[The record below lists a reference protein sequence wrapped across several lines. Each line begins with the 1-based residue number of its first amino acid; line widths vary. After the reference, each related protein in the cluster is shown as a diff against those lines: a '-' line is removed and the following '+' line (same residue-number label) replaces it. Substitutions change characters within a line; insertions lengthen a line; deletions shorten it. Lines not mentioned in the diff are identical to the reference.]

1 MVFILAFL
9 NPVSLD
15 VTHICGA
22 LMFASLT
29 SEHTFGKIINWNKG
43 EEILDTK
50 AIMTVTCF
58 IGESME
64 SVSPST
70 HNTKGKTR
78 TESELGLQGPAVCV
92 HQHVRQPRS
101 VLLVFFLSERL

>member
-29 SEHTFGKIINWNKG
+29 SERKFGQIINWNKG
-43 EEILDTK
+43 KEILDMK

-58 IGESME
+58 IGKNSPFLSQLTTLKGKKRME
-64 SVSPST
+64 S
-70 HNTKGKTR
+70 K
-78 TESELGLQGPAVCV
+78 LGLQGLAVFIQQAA
-92 HQHVRQPRS
+92 H
-101 VLLVFFLSERL
+101 

>member
-29 SEHTFGKIINWNKG
+29 SERKFGQIINWNKG
-43 EEILDTK
+43 KEILDMK

-58 IGESME
+58 IGKKSVSQLTTLKGKKGME
-64 SVSPST
+64 S
-70 HNTKGKTR
+70 K
-78 TESELGLQGPAVCV
+78 LGLQGPAVFI
-92 HQHVRQPRS
+92 QQAAR
-101 VLLVFFLSERL
+101 

>member
-15 VTHICGA
+15 VTYICGA

-29 SEHTFGKIINWNKG
+29 FEHKFGKIINWNKG
-43 EEILDTK
+43 KEILDMK

-58 IGESME
+58 IRKNTE
-64 SVSPST
+64 SVSASA
-70 HNTKGKTR
+70 HNLKGKK
-78 TESELGLQGPAVCV
+78 GW
-92 HQHVRQPRS
+92 RQN
-101 VLLVFFLSERL
+101 

>member
-29 SEHTFGKIINWNKG
+29 SERKFGKIINWNKG
-43 EEILDTK
+43 KEILDMK

-58 IGESME
+58 VGENGVRFSLC
-64 SVSPST
+64 S
-70 HNTKGKTR
+70 
-78 TESELGLQGPAVCV
+78 
-92 HQHVRQPRS
+92 QH
-101 VLLVFFLSERL
+101 